1 MTTKFLRK
9 PKSFVL
15 RPGRTTRA
23 QQNAINKYLPV
34 YGINYKN
41 HGLVYESFFSNKAP
55 VILEIGFG
63 SGDATIIIAK
73 NNPNIN
79 YIAVEVYPSGVGT
92 ILQKI
97 RNYEIKNLRI
107 IQHDATEVIKKMIT
121 NQSLSGIHIFFPDPW
136 PKKKHHKRRLISSSF
151 LVDLE
156 KKLVKDCYLH
166 LVTDCQNYK
175 EQITE
180 EIDKNK
186 NLVIQND
193 AELQIIKN
201 RPKTKFEKRAITR
214 GNDIFDIVAFKKK
227 WKC

>member
-1 MTTKFLRK
+1 MLR
-9 PKSFVL
+9 S
-15 RPGRTTRA
+15 GRTTPA
-23 QQNAINKYLPV
+23 QQNAINKFLPV

-41 HGLVYESFFSNKAP
+41 HGLVYEDFFSNKAP
-55 VILEIGFG
+55 VILEIGCG

-73 NNPNIN
+73 NNPNNN
-79 YIAVEVYPSGVGT
+79 YIAVEVYPSGVGI

-97 RNYEIKNLRI
+97 RDYKIENLKV
-107 IQHDATEVIKKMIT
+107 IQHDATQVIKKMII

-156 KKLVKDCYLH
+156 KKLLKDCYLH

-180 EIDKNK
+180 EINKNK
-186 NLVIQND
+186 NLLLQND
-193 AELQIIKN
+193 SELQMVKN
-201 RPKTKFEKRAITR
+201 RPKTKFERRAITH
-214 GNDIFDIVAFKKK
+214 GSDIFDIVAFKKNDNTDVNRG
-227 WKC
+227 

>member
-1 MTTKFLRK
+1 MTEKFLRK

-15 RPGRTTRA
+15 RPGRITQA
-23 QQNAINKYLPV
+23 QRNAITKYLPI

-41 HGLVYESFFSNKAP
+41 DRLVYEDFFSKKAP

-63 SGDATIIIAK
+63 SGEATVIIAK

-79 YIAVEVYPSGVGT
+79 YIAVEVYPSGVGI

-97 RNYEIKNLRI
+97 RHHEIKNLKI

-151 LVDLE
+151 LMELE
-156 KKLVKDCYLH
+156 KKLLKDCYLH
-166 LVTDCQNYK
+166 MVTDCQNYK

-180 EIDKNK
+180 EINKNK
-186 NLVIQND
+186 NLVIEND
-193 AELQIIKN
+193 SELQIIKN
-201 RPKTKFEKRAITR
+201 RPKTKFEKRAITE

-227 WKC
+227 CEY